1 MRPRFFEPLAAM
13 IAILVYGLSLAS
25 LGHAADAA
33 GGPAPAAAPSSQIK
47 SPQYRELAPGV
58 EITIPPDRDD
68 NDTHDQHDIV
78 EILQSG
84 ENLNWVPKTAPTSQ
98 TLADKSRLADFRH
111 RVWYLEFTF
120 KPVRMI
126 WVDVPQDTGKAQR
139 KLIWYMVYRVKNM
152 GGHLAPAPAEAGGYT
167 TKTFS
172 QDVRFFPHFVIEAPD
187 YKKEYLDRLI
197 PVAVEAI
204 QQREDPQRKLLNTV
218 EISTKPIPTSTDRVD
233 RSVWGVATWQDLDP
247 RIDAFTVYV
256 QGLTNA
262 YRWRDKPGGFKKG
275 DPPGTGRVLTHK
287 TLVLNFWRPGDEF
300 VEDKRIIRFG
310 APGKVDS
317 TWVYR

>member
-1 MRPRFFEPLAAM
+1 MRPRFFEPFAPTIAA
-13 IAILVYGLSLAS
+13 LVYGLSLAS
-25 LGHAADAA
+25 LVHAADGAL
-33 GGPAPAAAPSSQIK
+33 PATAPSPQIK
-47 SPQYRELAPGV
+47 SPQYRQLAPGV
-58 EITIPPDRDD
+58 EITIQPNRDD

-84 ENLNWVPKTAPTSQ
+84 ENLNWVPKSEPTSQ
-98 TLADKSRLADFRH
+98 TLGDKSRLANFRH

-126 WVDVPQDTGKAQR
+126 WVDVPQATGNAQR
-139 KLIWYMVYRVKNM
+139 KLIWYMIYRVKNT
-152 GGHLAPAPAEAGGYT
+152 GGHLSPIKAKDGEYT
-167 TKTFS
+167 TETFS
-172 QDVRFFPHFVIEAPD
+172 QDVRFFPQFVIEAPD

-204 QQREDPQRKLLNTV
+204 QQREDPNRKLLNSV
-218 EISTKPIPTSTDRVD
+218 EISTQPIPTSTDRVD
-233 RSVWGVATWQDLDP
+233 RSVWGVATWEDLDP
-247 RIDAFTVYV
+247 RIDAFSVYV
-256 QGLTNA
+256 RGLTNA

-310 APGKVDS
+310 APGKVDY